1 MAYDYTLDQYG
12 ANGYAFWMDLIAKDP
27 IEFLHPNDSGVTVEI
42 TTHWDNVKP
51 GGAIRVVVS
60 IFELSPKEF
69 RSRVPTA
76 TFLVFEDEHLKTWRP
91 SDGS

>member
-1 MAYDYTLDQYG
+1 LDQYC
-12 ANGYAFWMDLIAKDP
+12 ANGYAFWKDLIEKDP
-27 IEFLHPNDSGVTVEI
+27 IEFSHPDDSGVTVEI
-42 TTHWDNVKP
+42 TTHWDNVKS

-76 TFLVFEDEHLKTWRP
+76 SFLVFEDERLKTWHP
-91 SDGS
+91 SDSS